1 MDEDEATAVIWYVW
15 SCPVC
20 GEVQEAE
27 PPDVEPDGSPV
38 ECRSCGKTITVHG
51 T

>member
-1 MDEDEATAVIWYVW
+1 MEEATAFVWYLW
-15 SCPVC
+15 ACPVC
-20 GEVQEAE
+20 GEVQEHE

-38 ECRSCGKTITVHG
+38 ECRQCGEEILVNG